1 MGCGASRADRKLAA
15 EINRIIDDEL
25 EQDRE
30 KAKKE
35 IKLLLLGAGESG
47 KSTIVKQMRII
58 HGNGYS
64 HKECNNSNDKRS
76 RDEKRDQEGK
86 QIHRFSRFFS
96 SDEKGMTWLP
106 AGRRLLYQSFANLSL
121 NYRCG
126 LVSYR

>member
-64 HKECNNSNDKRS
+64 REEC
-76 RDEKRDQEGK
+76 
-86 QIHRFSRFFS
+86 
-96 SDEKGMTWLP
+96 
-106 AGRRLLYQSFANLSL
+106 
-121 NYRCG
+121 
-126 LVSYR
+126 